1 VPTKLFK
8 VIIDLDNNRA
18 SAYVFPNEALPVED
32 LEKHKVTIQEIEA
45 MTGIN
50 FNPKLPTTQKLEQQK
65 DW

>member
-1 VPTKLFK
+1 
-8 VIIDLDNNRA
+8 
-18 SAYVFPNEALPVED
+18 LPVED

-65 DW
+65 NW